1 MPPVNIDT
9 MPRPRLATAVTRAL
23 EAAKEN
29 GFDMDHFSD
38 VQWRDDIMAYDA
50 DLAGENE
57 HDILQAVI
65 YVRAKNGK

>member
-23 EAAKEN
+23 ANAKEN
-29 GFDMDHFSD
+29 GFDMEHFSD
-38 VQWRDDIMAYDA
+38 VEWRDDLISYDA
-50 DLAGENE
+50 DLAGEDEN
-57 HDILQAVI
+57 DILQAVI